1 MRYVSSGR
9 MGVIL
14 SEGFEGGISVG
25 AELLKGSSSSLSEVS
40 SEWKG
45 DLGDPGLRGFALEF
59 VMLVL
64 GEGTGGLVVGGAS
77 GEVAAVA
84 ADTEEVVGVAGGR
97 VIVVV
102 VVVGEST
109 VEVLA
114 EVAAEESTSGAS
126 AEKRSGRIV
135 EGVEGTECRRGGSI
149 FDRVVVVEDELTLLA
164 RYSFSFADASG
175 SIGVAAKV
183 TVVFSPSKATSNSAL
198 VADSGTEGKT
208 ASSVVV
214 AGAGE
219 VVEVADGGAMFV
231 VAAMGAAAG
240 AVAEVAAEGS
250 VTVGLTVSELVAGSV
265 VVGSF
270 VAGKSVTEASIAGA
284 PLVGAFVVE
293 ESVKGKLV
301 AREPVAVG
309 SPVGKVGPWGD

>member
-64 GEGTGGLVVGGAS
+64 GEGTGGLVVVGAS

-102 VVVGEST
+102 VVVGAAAE
-109 VEVLA
+109 A
-114 EVAAEESTSGAS
+114 REVAAEELT
-126 AEKRSGRIV
+126 AEAAA
-135 EGVEGTECRRGGSI
+135 EACESI
-149 FDRVVVVEDELTLLA
+149 T
-164 RYSFSFADASG
+164 G
-175 SIGVAAKV
+175 
-183 TVVFSPSKATSNSAL
+183 
-198 VADSGTEGKT
+198 
-208 ASSVVV
+208 
-214 AGAGE
+214 AGAE
-219 VVEVADGGAMFV
+219 M
-231 VAAMGAAAG
+231 
-240 AVAEVAAEGS
+240 AAEWS
-250 VTVGLTVSELVAGSV
+250 TTK
-265 VVGSF
+265 VVG
-270 VAGKSVTEASIAGA
+270 
-284 PLVGAFVVE
+284 VGDA
-293 ESVKGKLV
+293 
-301 AREPVAVG
+301 
-309 SPVGKVGPWGD
+309 